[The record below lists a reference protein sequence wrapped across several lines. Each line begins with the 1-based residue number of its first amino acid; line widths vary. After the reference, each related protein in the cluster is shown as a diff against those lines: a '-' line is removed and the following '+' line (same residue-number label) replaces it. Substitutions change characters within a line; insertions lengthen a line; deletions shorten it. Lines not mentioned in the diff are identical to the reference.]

1 MMRMLSNLQ
10 DKAQRL
16 RSDRR
21 GAIAAIAAITL
32 LGSMGLT
39 AVVVDV
45 GSALV
50 VRTSMQAAADAAA
63 LSGAGVLASSGASGA
78 TSTASSYGAQS
89 GGRNAASSVTVTNA
103 TGYPTTRCLTS
114 IGVSCTGTPAAN
126 AVVVRQQAAVPTY
139 FTRLFGFNHIDV
151 NVMSTAAIAGG
162 TNKPVEVMLV
172 LDTTGSMNDNDTSCG
187 QTKILCA
194 LEGGRTL
201 MSGMAPSS
209 TKVGLMK
216 FPPMTAASEA
226 SKTTDCNASTNPA
239 VTTYGSAGA
248 VYDVLPLGNDFRT
261 SDTSA
266 VVPGGNNLNGN
277 SNAVKAFGGK
287 SGCAAMGAVSL
298 PGTYYADILTQAQA
312 KLAASGASADTQKVI
327 ILLSDGD
334 ATAVKTATSKWPGGT
349 ITAAKYDNQCQ
360 QAVNA
365 AAAAK
370 AAGTWVYSVAYG
382 SSSSSG
388 CNSDAGR
395 IRPCAAMQQIASDP
409 SKFFSSASGTGCTS
423 AANPTTAL
431 SSIFSAIGQTFR
443 GTRLVPNSTT

>member
-1 MMRMLSNLQ
+1 MRMFETIK
-10 DKAQRL
+10 DKAARL

-21 GAIAAIAAITL
+21 GAIAAIAAITM
-32 LGSMGLT
+32 LGAMGLT

-63 LSGAGVLASSGASGA
+63 LSGAGVLAASGPSGA
-78 TSTASSYGAQS
+78 TTTASSYGAQAGS
-89 GGRNAASSVTVTNA
+89 KNASANITVTNA
-103 TGYPTTRCLTS
+103 SGYPTTRCLTS

-139 FTRLFGFNHIDV
+139 FTRLFGFDHIDV

-162 TNKPVEVMLV
+162 VTKPVEVMLV
-172 LDTTGSMNDNDTSCG
+172 VDTTGSMNDNDTACG
-187 QTKILCA
+187 KTKITCA
-194 LEGGRTL
+194 LEGARTL

-226 SKTTDCNASTNPA
+226 AKAYDCSASTNPA
-239 VTTYGSAGA
+239 VTTYGSATA

-261 SDTSA
+261 SDTSP

-277 SNAVKAFGGK
+277 SDVVKAFGGK
-287 SGCAAMGAVSL
+287 SGCAGMGALSL
-298 PGTYYADILTQAQA
+298 PGTYYADIMNQAQT
-312 KLAASGASADTQKVI
+312 KLATSGASADTQKVI

-360 QAVNA
+360 QGVDA

-382 SSSSSG
+382 SSSTSG

-395 IRPCAAMQQIASDP
+395 IRPCAAMSKIASDP

-431 SSIFSAIGQTFR
+431 NSIFSAIGQTFR